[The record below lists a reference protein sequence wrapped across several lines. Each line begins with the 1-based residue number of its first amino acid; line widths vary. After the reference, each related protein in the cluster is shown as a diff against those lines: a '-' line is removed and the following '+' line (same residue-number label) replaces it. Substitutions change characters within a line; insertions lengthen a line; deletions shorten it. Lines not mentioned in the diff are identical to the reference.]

1 MCPECKEVFNNRK
14 ALTDHK
20 AKTGHK
26 GGAVIYTEPKK
37 DEKKK
42 KTKSEKSNKKKP
54 FECPRCGKRFKNK
67 KALENHQIGRASCR
81 ERV

>member
-1 MCPECKEVFNNRK
+1 MKMPKVMCPECKEVFGTRT

-37 DEKKK
+37 EEKKK
-42 KTKSEKSNKKKP
+42 QTNS
-54 FECPRCGKRFKNK
+54 
-67 KALENHQIGRASCR
+67 R
-81 ERV
+81 EGQ

>member
-1 MCPECKEVFNNRK
+1 MKMPKVMCPECKEVFGTRT

-37 DEKKK
+37 EEKKSK
-42 KTKSEKSNKKKP
+42 PKSRRSI
-54 FECPRCGKRFKNK
+54 RKNPLN
-67 KALENHQIGRASCR
+67 ALDA
-81 ERV
+81 ERGLKIRRP